1 MDARTRRDVAQALI
15 SLASRVE
22 TGEVRSFVFKW
33 EGSSDHVQVEMD
45 VHVGLEKDTQVDL
58 QG

>member
-15 SLASRVE
+15 NLASRVE

-45 VHVGLEKDTQVDL
+45 VHVGLEKDTQ
-58 QG
+58 G